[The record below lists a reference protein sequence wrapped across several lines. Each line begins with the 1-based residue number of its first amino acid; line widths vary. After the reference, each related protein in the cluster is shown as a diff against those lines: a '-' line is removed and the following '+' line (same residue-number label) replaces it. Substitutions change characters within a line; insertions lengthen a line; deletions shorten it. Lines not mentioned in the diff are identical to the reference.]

1 MISIDAKSKLVEEHE
16 RRFAYQLAS
25 HVIQKPALSI
35 WMILVPIIFIYFFYR
50 LNQYKAGRHE
60 FVKNYMVSRKRALAT
75 ARRSLETGISADLAE
90 IAKQARLPVEV
101 LPEYQNFLAVFN
113 EFYVELLQG
122 KGDNFNGLV
131 RSAFNT
137 KTDYLLWLN
146 RLNQI
151 EQKLDRA
158 LKSHMADTT
167 EGFDD
172 IVAVIEQK
180 SAELRR
186 EAADTIFT
194 DEPQHHSASR

>member
-1 MISIDAKSKLVEEHE
+1 MNSIDTNSNLIAEHE

-60 FVKNYMVSRKRALAT
+60 FVKNYMVSRKRALDA
-75 ARRSLETGISADLAE
+75 ARQSLETGISVDLAE
-90 IAKQARLPVEV
+90 IARQANLPAEV
-101 LPEYQNFLAVFN
+101 QPQYQKFLAAFN
-113 EFYVELLQG
+113 EFYLELLQG
-122 KGDNFNGLV
+122 KGDNFNDLV
-131 RSAFNT
+131 RSAFNS
-137 KTDYLLWLN
+137 KTDYLIWLN

-151 EQKLDRA
+151 EKELNRA

-172 IVAVIEQK
+172 IVGVIEQR

-186 EAADTIFT
+186 DAAEKIISDN
-194 DEPQHHSASR
+194 PQNPYNNR